1 MKKISNYSTPGNL
14 IVRMMVGLVFLSE
27 GIQKLLFPAADGAG
41 RFAKIGIPY
50 PHILGPFVGVTEM
63 VCGIFVIIGLFTRYS
78 AIPLLIVILTAIYT
92 TKLPILEKQ
101 GLWAAAHESRTDF
114 CMVMGLLFLL
124 IYGGGKF
131 ALDGRLVRRR

>member
-1 MKKISNYSTPGNL
+1 
-14 IVRMMVGLVFLSE
+14 MVGLVFLSE

-101 GLWAAAHESRTDF
+101 GLWAAAHEGRADF
-114 CMVMGLLFLL
+114 CMLMGLIFLL

-131 ALDGRLVRRR
+131 AIDGRLVRRR

>member
-1 MKKISNYSTPGNL
+1 
-14 IVRMMVGLVFLSE
+14 MVGLVFLSE
-27 GIQKLLFPAADGAG
+27 GIQKLLFPAAEGAG

-92 TKLPILEKQ
+92 TKLPILESK
-101 GLWAAAHESRTDF
+101 GLWAAAHEGRADF
-114 CMVMGLLFLL
+114 CMLMGLIFLL

-131 ALDGRLVRRR
+131 AIDGRLVRRR

>member
-1 MKKISNYSTPGNL
+1 
-14 IVRMMVGLVFLSE
+14 
-27 GIQKLLFPAADGAG
+27 LFPAAEGAG

-92 TKLPILEKQ
+92 TKLPILESK
-101 GLWAAAHESRTDF
+101 GLWAAAHEGRADF
-114 CMVMGLLFLL
+114 CMLMGLIFLL

-131 ALDGRLVRRR
+131 AIDGRLVRRR